1 MPLSPEDRATFLELV
16 PALGDDVDP
25 RAILHFARMHKDAL
39 LDELAA
45 VPGVARVRA
54 SVLRL
59 LPELVPERA
68 DWEPLLAGAG
78 DALLQPPT
86 DHPLD
91 RLARHPAWIG
101 LGLIELATLQG
112 GWDEDPISRAV
123 ELASRAFEAAGAKDD
138 VGEGEVLWAMAEEAA
153 EVGWSSRAHLLMERV
168 ADATFASAERRG
180 EALLVLGLSR
190 VQRGEDGAALLAGLP
205 DDDEV
210 GSRTRTHA
218 AWVLGQLALE
228 RGDHADAR
236 HWLGRAAQTVDRGE
250 DPDVARR
257 IDEAVAQLG

>member
-91 RLARHPAWIG
+91 RLARHPLARGHAG
-101 LGLIELATLQG
+101 LPT
-112 GWDEDPISRAV
+112 R
-123 ELASRAFEAAGAKDD
+123 
-138 VGEGEVLWAMAEEAA
+138 
-153 EVGWSSRAHLLMERV
+153 
-168 ADATFASAERRG
+168 ERR
-180 EALLVLGLSR
+180 ARVFARSRLLHLGLS
-190 VQRGEDGAALLAGLP
+190 VHNNNSQ
-205 DDDEV
+205 
-210 GSRTRTHA
+210 
-218 AWVLGQLALE
+218 
-228 RGDHADAR
+228 
-236 HWLGRAAQTVDRGE
+236 
-250 DPDVARR
+250 
-257 IDEAVAQLG
+257 